1 MDHLLSQA
9 LRHFLKPPLTRRQI
23 PQALHLSLN
32 SSHLDSPPQPRRL
45 QGATAAA
52 AVLACIHK
60 RGGQG
65 GGRRKVTERMGMA
78 WDDCGGKRRRGAD
91 RTYAAGVCG
100 NGGAYGVPV
109 KRIPY

>member
-1 MDHLLSQA
+1 M
-9 LRHFLKPPLTRRQI
+9 
-23 PQALHLSLN
+23 
-32 SSHLDSPPQPRRL
+32 
-45 QGATAAA
+45 
-52 AVLACIHK
+52 
-60 RGGQG
+60 